1 MRANKM
7 TAFFLAAV
15 LILSASTVFA
25 SDAAPVSE
33 PASEGNPVSDLAS
46 EGGPVSALPAEDAPV
61 PETAE
66 TEIETEEPSHFSVG
80 LVDDMVIATPY
91 YKITLPAEWMGAYTI
106 KTVDNF
112 TGMWLK
118 IFFFHYDVSVDTG
131 HLFSVLLTADKDY
144 EKFPDYELMGELENE
159 AGDVVYHVVA
169 VFPTDVQY
177 ARENREIYSAMFDR
191 ADEILGSFTAA
202 QGWTYTISEE

>member
-7 TAFFLAAV
+7 TVYLLSAL
-15 LILSASTVFA
+15 LILSASSVFA
-25 SDAAPVSE
+25 SDT
-33 PASEGNPVSDLAS
+33 D
-46 EGGPVSALPAEDAPV
+46 PV

-66 TEIETEEPSHFSVG
+66 TEIETEDASHFSVG

-91 YKITLPAEWMGAYTI
+91 YSITLPAEWMGAYTI

-118 IFFFHYDVSVDTG
+118 IFFFHCDVNLDIG

-159 AGDVVYHVVA
+159 AGDVYHVVA

-177 ARENREIYSAMFDR
+177 NRENRDIYGAMFDR

-202 QGWTYTISEE
+202 EGWTYTISEE